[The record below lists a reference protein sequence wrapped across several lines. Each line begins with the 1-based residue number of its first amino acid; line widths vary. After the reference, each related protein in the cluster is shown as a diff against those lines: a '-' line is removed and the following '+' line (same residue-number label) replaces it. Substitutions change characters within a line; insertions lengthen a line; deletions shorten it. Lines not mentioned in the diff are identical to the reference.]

1 MLLLYL
7 IVSLG
12 WSLPIFFTK
21 ELTKFLDNT
30 DIIIILN
37 LLISGVVLF
46 YLAYSYFFNR
56 KYITNFKKNIT
67 KMPKKLKYFIVFLV
81 LNSFIIKFSYLQLL
95 KYNDATVIL
104 PRIRA
109 ISTIFVLLIGG
120 IVFNEHITFIRIIGI
135 LLTLIGVYLI
145 N

>member
-21 ELTKFLDNT
+21 ELTKFLDKT

-37 LLISGVVLF
+37 LLISGLVLL
-46 YLAYSYFFNR
+46 YLAYSYCFNS
-56 KYITNFKKNIT
+56 KYITNLKKNIT

-95 KYNDATVIL
+95 KYNDATIIL

-109 ISTIFVLLIGG
+109 LSTIFVLLIGTF
-120 IVFNEHITFIRIIGI
+120 VFKEHITFIRVIGI
-135 LLTLIGVYLI
+135 ILTLFGVYLI

>member
-1 MLLLYL
+1 MWLYL

-21 ELTKFLDNT
+21 ELTKFLDKT

-37 LLISGVVLF
+37 LLISGIVLF

-56 KYITNFKKNIT
+56 KYITNLKKNII
-67 KMPKKLKYFIVFLV
+67 KLPNKIIYFIVFLV
-81 LNSFIIKFSYLQLL
+81 FNSFIIKFSYLQLL

-109 ISTIFVLLIGG
+109 ISTIFILLIG
-120 IVFNEHITFIRIIGI
+120 VFIFKEHITFIRIIGI
-135 LLTLIGVYLI
+135 LLTLFGVYLI
-145 N
+145 K

>member
-46 YLAYSYFFNR
+46 YLSYSYFFNR
-56 KYITNFKKNIT
+56 KYITNLKKNIT
-67 KMPKKLKYFIVFLV
+67 KIPKKNNIFYNIFSIQFI
-81 LNSFIIKFSYLQLL
+81 Y
-95 KYNDATVIL
+95 Y
-104 PRIRA
+104 
-109 ISTIFVLLIGG
+109 
-120 IVFNEHITFIRIIGI
+120 
-135 LLTLIGVYLI
+135 
-145 N
+145 

>member
-21 ELTKFLDNT
+21 ELTKYLDKT

-37 LLISGVVLF
+37 LLISCIVLL
-46 YLAYSYFFNR
+46 YLAYSYCFNS
-56 KYITNFKKNIT
+56 KYITKLKKNII
-67 KMPKKLKYFIVFLV
+67 KMPKKLKFFIAFLV
-81 LNSFIIKFSYLQLL
+81 INSFIIKFSYLQLL
-95 KYNDATVIL
+95 KYNEASVIL
-104 PRIRA
+104 PRIRSL
-109 ISTIFVLLIGG
+109 STIFILLIGG
-120 IVFNEHITFIRIIGI
+120 FMFKEHITFIRVIGI
-135 LLTLIGVYLI
+135 ILTLFGVYLI

>member
-46 YLAYSYFFNR
+46 YLSYSYFFNR
-56 KYITNFKKNIT
+56 KYITNLKKNIT
-67 KMPKKLKYFIVFLV
+67 KIPKKIIYFIIFLV
-81 LNSFIIKFSYLQLL
+81 FNSFIIKFSYLQLL

-109 ISTIFVLLIGG
+109 ISTIFILLIGG
-120 IVFNEHITFIRIIGI
+120 IVFKEHITFIRIIGI

>member
-21 ELTKFLDNT
+21 ELTKFLDKT

-37 LLISGVVLF
+37 LLISGIVLF

-56 KYITNFKKNIT
+56 KYITNLKKNIT
-67 KMPKKLKYFIVFLV
+67 KMPKKLIYFIVFLV
-81 LNSFIIKFSYLQLL
+81 FNSFIIKFSYLHLL

-109 ISTIFVLLIGG
+109 ISTIFIILIGG
-120 IVFNEHITFIRIIGI
+120 FVFKENITFIRIIGI
-135 LLTLIGVYLI
+135 ILTLFGVYLI